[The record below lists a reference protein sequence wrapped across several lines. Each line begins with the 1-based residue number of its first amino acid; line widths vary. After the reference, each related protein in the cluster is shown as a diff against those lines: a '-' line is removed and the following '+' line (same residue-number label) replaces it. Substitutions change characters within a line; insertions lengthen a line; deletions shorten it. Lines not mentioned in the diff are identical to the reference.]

1 MLILQNDKGNQY
13 STTTIVAAITSSKKK
28 KPLPT
33 HVSLTADGLEKRS
46 IVLLEQLRTV
56 DIQRLGRYRVVGGTA
71 FNGPS
76 EISRKVIHSI
86 LQQNPPAGG
95 AEIMVTPTL
104 EHFSGN
110 PQEVIEILKE
120 LQEHDIQV
128 ATAKKEPM
136 LTCLPFYLDIYTTF
150 TSAIARMTGEHKIPE
165 NTHTM

>member
-1 MLILQNDKGNQY
+1 MTTDKRVCAY
-13 STTTIVAAITSSKKK
+13 MRVA
-28 KPLPT
+28 
-33 HVSLTADGLEKRS
+33 TA
-46 IVLLEQLRTV
+46 EQLAENQDGKKAWAYIRTNFPEMPADLEERV
-56 DIQRLGRYRVVGGTA
+56 DAIMQWSRKQGYRVVGGTA

-95 AEIMVTPTL
+95 AEIIVTPTL
-104 EHFSGN
+104 EHLSGN

-128 ATAKKEPM
+128 TTTKKEPM